1 MGRAG
6 ANHARPHRM
15 RHVRLHRTNQ
25 LFLSKTVH
33 DILLYFCQLE
43 KSNFIWSTILSYL
56 TPTDKAGARSQ
67 HRPAQHCM
75 RSTHWLSTGE
85 IGACMRGQCNSCK
98 SIAWFCSVF

>member
-43 KSNFIWSTILSYL
+43 KSNFIWSTILSYP
-56 TPTDKAGARSQ
+56 TPTEQD
-67 HRPAQHCM
+67 
-75 RSTHWLSTGE
+75 LSTDQLSTVCALLTGSLQE
-85 IGACMRGQCNSCK
+85 KLVPACVVNVIRAKALLG
-98 SIAWFCSVF
+98 SVLYVED

>member
-43 KSNFIWSTILSYL
+43 SPTLSGQQ
-56 TPTDKAGARSQ
+56 D
-67 HRPAQHCM
+67 
-75 RSTHWLSTGE
+75 LSTDQLSTVCALLTGSLQE
-85 IGACMRGQCNSCK
+85 KLVPACVVNVIRAKALLG
-98 SIAWFCSVF
+98 SVLYVED